1 MADGPKMCPLG
12 EACERLQIPPRTF
25 RQLMTDFAG
34 LVEGPR
40 PSGDG
45 NLQEISEASVERL
58 RRIVELR
65 ARGFSNDKIR
75 EELFPEAAPP
85 VEAVAEVAVA
95 ESVAEPAP
103 GAAVGDE
110 TEVAP
115 PPPAS
120 RQVEAAGG
128 RDSLHR
134 HSELLNG
141 LERLSN
147 ELERSEEKRVEDR
160 DRLLTALMRTQQEIQ
175 HLRFE
180 LVSQASRRARKKKG
194 FFARLFS

>member
-1 MADGPKMCPLG
+1 MADLPKMYPLG
-12 EACERLQIPPRTF
+12 EACESLQIPPRTF
-25 RQLMTDFAG
+25 RQLMADFAG

-40 PSGDG
+40 PSGEG

-58 RRIVELR
+58 RRILELR
-65 ARGFSNDKIR
+65 ARGFANEKIR

-95 ESVAEPAP
+95 GSPAEPA
-103 GAAVGDE
+103 V
-110 TEVAP
+110 
-115 PPPAS
+115 
-120 RQVEAAGG
+120 AAGG
-128 RDSLHR
+128 RDPLHR
-134 HSELLNG
+134 QAELLQG

-180 LVSQASRRARKKKG
+180 LVSQASRRERKKKG